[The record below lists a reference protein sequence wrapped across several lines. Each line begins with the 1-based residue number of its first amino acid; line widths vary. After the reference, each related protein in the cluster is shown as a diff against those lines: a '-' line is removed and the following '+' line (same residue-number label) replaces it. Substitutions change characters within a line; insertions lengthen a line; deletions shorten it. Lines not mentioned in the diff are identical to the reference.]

1 MRTFTIAEAKEN
13 LDMLVHEPENEAVLI
28 TENGQPLAILS
39 FVTDPSD
46 MERLKMAYSPQLQE
60 ILANSRR
67 QIQEGKG
74 IPADEFWRQMEEEY
88 AASDE

>member
-1 MRTFTIAEAKEN
+1 MRTFTIAEAREN
-13 LDMLVHEPENEAVLI
+13 LDMLVHESGNEAVLI
-28 TENGQPLAILS
+28 TENGKPLAILS
-39 FVTDPSD
+39 LITDPSD
-46 MERLKMAYSPQLQE
+46 MERLKMTHSPQLQE

-88 AASDE
+88 AVEGE

>member
-1 MRTFTIAEAKEN
+1 MRTFTIAEVREN
-13 LDMLVHEPENEAVLI
+13 LDVLVRKPGNEAVLI

-39 FVTDPSD
+39 LITDPSD

-60 ILANSRR
+60 LLATSRR
-67 QIQEGKG
+67 QIAEGKG

-88 AASDE
+88 AAEGE